1 MKAKEKARELVAKF
15 HEFSGENKHYN
26 KTQWDYA
33 KQCALIAVNQI
44 INFVPNNDF
53 ELDIY
58 KAFKIEPKYWTDVKN
73 EIKKL

>member
-15 HEFSGENKHYN
+15 HEFSGENKHYD

-33 KQCALIAVNQI
+33 KQCALIVVDEI
-44 INFVPNNDF
+44 FNDK
-53 ELDIY
+53 IY
-58 KAFKIEPKYWTDVKN
+58 KAFKIEPKYWTDVRN

>member
-26 KTQWDYA
+26 KTQWEYA
-33 KQCALIAVNQI
+33 KQCALIAVNEI
-44 INFVPNNDF
+44 F
-53 ELDIY
+53 ELYIY
-58 KAFKIEPKYWTDVKN
+58 KCWSIEPKYWTDVKN